1 MGIRFFKFGYFSNI
15 KTKHFVVIRVK
26 GKKRVKTSEL
36 PRRHH
41 PSVQGSVRC
50 HARQRRKIRKQNQN
64 MALNQGDSA
73 TITIESLTS
82 LIEHTRSHDLFI
94 PPKPSIFKTPVIL
107 SRHNEQAYIPDAFS
121 FGPIHHNKPNFKASE
136 KIKARYLD
144 HLISR
149 STSPDTKLT
158 EIVKSIEAVEKKAR
172 KCYACPI
179 DYTPGEFVR
188 ILVIDGCF
196 IIELFR
202 KNSYTELREVD
213 DPIFT
218 MSCMLQ
224 FLYHDL
230 ILLENQLPWMVL
242 ERLFGLTME
251 RRQSK
256 PLMQLA
262 VEFFANIFS
271 STPPPVVY
279 PIQDI
284 EHILDLFRR
293 LLISS
298 VGGEGERELG
308 WQLMPSATSLV
319 EAGVK
324 LRRSE
329 YKSILDMKF
338 INGVL
343 EIPPLLIQE
352 TTETV
357 FRNLVSFEQ
366 CYANCDAWF
375 TSYVVLLQNLIN
387 TAKDLD
393 ILCENEIID
402 KWSNLEDAPQ
412 FFNKIYNNT
421 YVKKYHYL
429 GLCQKVN
436 RYCQRRWPRWRTVLV
451 RNYFNTPWST
461 LSTVV
466 VAMLLILLFLQTL
479 YTIIK

>member
-1 MGIRFFKFGYFSNI
+1 
-15 KTKHFVVIRVK
+15 
-26 GKKRVKTSEL
+26 
-36 PRRHH
+36 
-41 PSVQGSVRC
+41 
-50 HARQRRKIRKQNQN
+50 
-64 MALNQGDSA
+64 
-73 TITIESLTS
+73 
-82 LIEHTRSHDLFI
+82 
-94 PPKPSIFKTPVIL
+94 
-107 SRHNEQAYIPDAFS
+107 
-121 FGPIHHNKPNFKASE
+121 
-136 KIKARYLD
+136 
-144 HLISR
+144 
-149 STSPDTKLT
+149 
-158 EIVKSIEAVEKKAR
+158 
-172 KCYACPI
+172 
-179 DYTPGEFVR
+179 
-188 ILVIDGCF
+188 
-196 IIELFR
+196 
-202 KNSYTELREVD
+202 
-213 DPIFT
+213 

-242 ERLFGLTME
+242 ERLFGITVE

-298 VGGEGERELG
+298 VGGEEERELG
-308 WQLMPSATSLV
+308 WQPMPSATSLV

-324 LRRSE
+324 FRRSE

-366 CYANCDAWF
+366 CYPNCDAWF
-375 TSYVVLLQNLIN
+375 TSYVVLVHNLIN

-402 KWSNLEDAPQ
+402 NWSNLEDAAQ
-412 FFNKIYNNT
+412 FFNKIYSNT

-461 LSTVV
+461 LSIMV
-466 VAMLLILLFLQTL
+466 VAMLLILLFLQAL
-479 YTIIK
+479 FTIIK